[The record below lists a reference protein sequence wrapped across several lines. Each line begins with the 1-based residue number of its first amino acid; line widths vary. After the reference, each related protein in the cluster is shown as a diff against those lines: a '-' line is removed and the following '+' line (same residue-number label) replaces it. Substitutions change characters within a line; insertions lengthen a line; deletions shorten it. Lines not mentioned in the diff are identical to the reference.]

1 MPFAFLQGPQR
12 MACLLYGVW
21 GPSEED
27 SCGRA
32 GITEAFFTHSSGAWA
47 GVTPRLG
54 SPGPGSPACGFSAK
68 RGLLSSMA
76 PSGGVGSLH
85 RARALQVSSKGGRS
99 CRALHGPGSEVT
111 QVSSTTL
118 CWSNSRKS
126 ARMQREGRRTHR
138 WWQELQRTYGHFLKC
153 CTSSVGSG
161 FDLLQPLDSQ
171 FFLLII
177 TLFQAILSLPDDRST
192 LVTALPVCIPALCSA
207 TVYSPPHNQGI
218 IKTQTCFSQR
228 LRCRVHSMAAGP
240 WGVSFP
246 RTSLLA
252 QPWAAPP
259 S

>member
-68 RGLLSSMA
+68 HGLLPSMA

-99 CRALHGPGSEVT
+99 CRALHGPGSIILAIVPRSKHPPGLAQL
-111 QVSSTTL
+111 QVS
-118 CWSNSRKS
+118 
-126 ARMQREGRRTHR
+126 GI
-138 WWQELQRTYGHFLKC
+138 
-153 CTSSVGSG
+153 
-161 FDLLQPLDSQ
+161 DLLTPPAPAKASR
-171 FFLLII
+171 
-177 TLFQAILSLPDDRST
+177 RS
-192 LVTALPVCIPALCSA
+192 
-207 TVYSPPHNQGI
+207 
-218 IKTQTCFSQR
+218 
-228 LRCRVHSMAAGP
+228 
-240 WGVSFP
+240 VSH
-246 RTSLLA
+246 
-252 QPWAAPP
+252 
-259 S
+259 